1 MVIPYQYPM
10 NNIIM
15 NNIIKYIELPL
26 IAALIGWFTNWV
38 AIKMLFHPRKKIKIG
53 FLEIQGVFPRRQKIF
68 AEKLGRIVAHE
79 LVSPNDI
86 KEKMSNIDREVKTFI
101 DSHVH
106 VVLNTKLKEAYP
118 QIIMFVYNHLIRQF
132 KDVTMKEI
140 ETLLP
145 HILDVYK
152 NGLEKSLDVET
163 TITRKVANF
172 SSEKLEEILL
182 SIMKKELKFVEILG
196 GVLGFFIGLIQVILI
211 HL

>member
-1 MVIPYQYPM
+1 
-10 NNIIM
+10 M